1 MQDAGKAA
9 DESMGL
15 LSSRGRLLLEPSIGS
30 SIELYDDKM
39 APILNWIITFF
50 AKFYDMG
57 AEWIL
62 MLRRC
67 AKLHVFL
74 DIHIPGA
81 SEKHSV
87 LLKVFPA
94 RFIFCVVWNIIISDR
109 WGDKRLCILQ
119 VATSGSTLTLS
130 LSLDL
135 HIFMIY
141 NYIYIR

>member
-15 LSSRGRLLLEPSIGS
+15 LSSTGRLLLEPSVGS
-30 SIELYDDKM
+30 STELYDDKM

-67 AKLHVFL
+67 AKL
-74 DIHIPGA
+74 D
-81 SEKHSV
+81 
-87 LLKVFPA
+87 VFP
-94 RFIFCVVWNIIISDR
+94 
-109 WGDKRLCILQ
+109 
-119 VATSGSTLTLS
+119 
-130 LSLDL
+130 
-135 HIFMIY
+135 
-141 NYIYIR
+141 